1 MERMKRLIAIGCA
14 ALAAAT
20 CAFGRDTAIY
30 NGKLT
35 SDLNANGN
43 AVTSLKEPSADSDAA
58 TKKYVDEGVAN
69 ATPKDYDSVK
79 ARVVT
84 NEMTIAT
91 VATSATNLVASA
103 TNEISKAVTKAQSTA
118 DGAVKAAASAQSTAD
133 AAKSAAAKNAEAI
146 ADEASAR
153 ESADSALVNVVAGKA
168 NANDVYKK
176 TETYTQTEIDTKI
189 AAATPSDY
197 ETVKSQ
203 VTANETAIA
212 THTSDKSN
220 PHKVTAAQVGALTD
234 SAAEAKYAQ
243 KTDAVLKSDTSL
255 VMSNANEITIGK
267 GAVGHN
273 LAVAIGA
280 ESVAAN
286 WNGVAIGTSAYAYDN
301 SVALGESAYAPYRS
315 FGVPYLPKN
324 FYFNSKVG
332 DLGTTKKSLQSYLD
346 ERATT
351 NALADVKASIP
362 VISATD
368 ATFSNAVLAVG
379 LNIDTNS
386 VAVLNEIAKDFGGFP
401 LSAGETATTVGGL
414 LAALAAGLA
423 ALKKSVSTLS
433 SKVDDANAALEEV
446 A

>member
-1 MERMKRLIAIGCA
+1 MRHLIFVLTLCG
-14 ALAAAT
+14 AAT
-20 CAFGRDTAIY
+20 A
-30 NGKLT
+30 
-35 SDLNANGN
+35 S
-43 AVTSLKEPSADSDAA
+43 AVTA
-58 TKKYVDEGVAN
+58 TKEYVDRKDLAVA
-69 ATPKDYDSVK
+69 S
-79 ARVVT
+79 
-84 NEMTIAT
+84 
-91 VATSATNLVASA
+91 SATNLVASA

-118 DGAVKAAASAQSTAD
+118 D

-146 ADEASAR
+146 ADEATAR
-153 ESADSALVNVVAGKA
+153 ESADSALTSVVAGKA

-197 ETVKSQ
+197 ETVKAK

-212 THTSDKSN
+212 THAGDTAN

-243 KTDAVLKSDTSL
+243 KTDVQWTNEYSRIGLYKGEYNCPMILAPGASSGVMFALGYKSTTAQISHLFPDGSDVMTYTRVSDILKDYVSSSKLTSTLKS
-255 VMSNANEITIGK
+255 
-267 GAVGHN
+267 
-273 LAVAIGA
+273 
-280 ESVAAN
+280 
-286 WNGVAIGTSAYAYDN
+286 YAT
-301 SVALGESAYAPYRS
+301 A
-315 FGVPYLPKN
+315 
-324 FYFNSKVG
+324 
-332 DLGTTKKSLQSYLD
+332 
-346 ERATT
+346 

-414 LAALAAGLA
+414 LAALTAGLA

>member
-14 ALAAAT
+14 ALAAST

-118 DGAVKAAASAQSTAD
+118 DGAVAKAASAQSTAD
-133 AAKSAAAKNAEAI
+133 AAKSAAA
-146 ADEASAR
+146 
-153 ESADSALVNVVAGKA
+153 
-168 NANDVYKK
+168 
-176 TETYTQTEIDTKI
+176 
-189 AAATPSDY
+189 
-197 ETVKSQ
+197 
-203 VTANETAIA
+203 ANETAIA
-212 THTSDKSN
+212 THAGDTAN

-243 KTDAVLKSDTSL
+243 KTDVQWTNEYSRIGLYKGEYNCPMILAPGASSGVMFALGYKSTTAQISHLFPDGSDVMTYTRVSNLLKDYVSSSKLTSTLKS
-255 VMSNANEITIGK
+255 
-267 GAVGHN
+267 
-273 LAVAIGA
+273 
-280 ESVAAN
+280 
-286 WNGVAIGTSAYAYDN
+286 YAT
-301 SVALGESAYAPYRS
+301 A
-315 FGVPYLPKN
+315 
-324 FYFNSKVG
+324 
-332 DLGTTKKSLQSYLD
+332 
-346 ERATT
+346 

-414 LAALAAGLA
+414 LAALTAGLA